1 MRKFLIIN
9 LYLIHLDLITALT
22 GLNID
27 EKDDGKYVLLIR
39 YLNKSIKYN
48 NYL

>member
-27 EKDDGKYVLLIR
+27 KKDDGKYVLLIR